1 MKINKFFIF
10 CLLLVSLSA
19 CKSKN
24 NNSSV
29 TPSVNNEVEISPA
42 VFPVTD
48 FFKGQLIELE
58 DMPITPLRITAQG
71 NRTDSLWSKRENIRE
86 FAKPFLSPLIDSVSM
101 QKYYDSKSFLD
112 QTINAITIMYDAND
126 QLPGDISL
134 THFDV
139 YINPLSNKVKRIYM
153 VKKPSVDSTV
163 QLTWTVN
170 KSCSIVTIVQAP
182 NQKPV
187 IKEDKMIWGFD

>member
-1 MKINKFFIF
+1 MSVI
-10 CLLLVSLSA
+10 A

-24 NNSSV
+24 DHSIIIPANNV
-29 TPSVNNEVEISPA
+29 EVEKSPA

-48 FFKGQLIELE
+48 FFKGQLLELE
-58 DMPITPLRITAQG
+58 DMPITPVRISTKG
-71 NRTDSLWSKRENIRE
+71 NKTDSLWSKRENIRE
-86 FAKPFLSPLIDSVSM
+86 FAKPFLFPLIDSSSM
-101 QKYYDSKSFLD
+101 HNYYDSKSFLD
-112 QTINAITIMYDAND
+112 QTIDAVTIMYDAND
-126 QLPGDISL
+126 QLPGNISL

-139 YINPLSNKVKRIYM
+139 YINPVSNKVKRIYM
-153 VKKPSVDSTV
+153 IKKPSADSTI

-187 IKEDKMIWGFD
+187 IKEEKMVWRFD